1 VTFGLFPKAQ
11 LDGYSAFLIL
21 GAVMR
26 RREFIALAGGA
37 AFLGPLTAQAQQNV
51 LPVVGILMGYGQSD
65 PEAQSRLKA
74 LVDGLRELGWHEG
87 ENCKIEIRWA
97 EADVPRTQLLAREL
111 VSLQPKVILANTT
124 PVTAA
129 LQNLTDIIPI
139 VFAGVSDPVG
149 EGFVKTLA
157 KPGGNI
163 TGFIN
168 QEGAIVGKWLQLL
181 KEIDPSLKKAAAIFN
196 PETATGLASYFLPS
210 FEAAAEASKI
220 SPVLVPVYSD
230 ADIEQKI
237 SSLGTGPE
245 IGLVIIPDGGFMTVH
260 RKVVVAQASRFKIPA
275 ASHLRIFSMD
285 GLLLSYGPD
294 YSDIFRRSASYVDR
308 ILKGATA
315 MDLPVQVPTK
325 FDLVFNLRTAK
336 ALDLAISPTL
346 LARADEV
353 IE

>member
-1 VTFGLFPKAQ
+1 MTFGLFPKAQ

-157 KPGGNI
+157 KPGGISRALSTKRARLSGN
-163 TGFIN
+163 GF
-168 QEGAIVGKWLQLL
+168 
-181 KEIDPSLKKAAAIFN
+181 SC
-196 PETATGLASYFLPS
+196 S
-210 FEAAAEASKI
+210 
-220 SPVLVPVYSD
+220 
-230 ADIEQKI
+230 
-237 SSLGTGPE
+237 
-245 IGLVIIPDGGFMTVH
+245 
-260 RKVVVAQASRFKIPA
+260 
-275 ASHLRIFSMD
+275 
-285 GLLLSYGPD
+285 
-294 YSDIFRRSASYVDR
+294 RRSTPA
-308 ILKGATA
+308 LKRPP
-315 MDLPVQVPTK
+315 LFSIPKLQPV
-325 FDLVFNLRTAK
+325 
-336 ALDLAISPTL
+336 
-346 LARADEV
+346 
-353 IE
+353 